1 MRGIY
6 KQRRALAPCDFFFIL
21 PPLVDIFNV
30 NCRSIAVLNI
40 FIACIQLKIFLFKVQ
55 FAYTLDTLYERTYV
69 LFIKIIE
76 YKIFQ
81 DIALGY

>member
-1 MRGIY
+1 M
-6 KQRRALAPCDFFFIL
+6 
-21 PPLVDIFNV
+21 
-30 NCRSIAVLNI
+30 
-40 FIACIQLKIFLFKVQ
+40 Q

-81 DIALGY
+81 DIALGYQDTYIPPIIVYFIVNHL